1 MKYDFE
7 ELDVLC
13 EQVDLLEYAS
23 KTFDFT
29 KKDSHNYACHCPRH
43 IDKTP
48 SLMIDTDGNYFYCFS
63 CGVSGNI
70 ISWIRIFEGLSF
82 DEAVC
87 KVAEL
92 SGTDL
97 SSLTISD
104 TLQFFKKVQKAYES
118 PQREDF
124 KREILAPSYYEQF
137 ADELP
142 QEWIDEGISEEVMK
156 KYEVRIDKSSNR
168 IVYPVYDA
176 DLNLIGAKGR
186 TRFKNYKQLKL
197 MKYMN
202 YKKLYVMDY
211 FAGMKQALPEISKKR
226 KVIIFEG
233 IKSVMKADGWGYH
246 NCISTET
253 SKINECQVRLLIK
266 MGIKEVVFAYDND
279 VSINKIREN
288 AKMLSR
294 FTNTFA
300 IQDRQ
305 HLLDEKDSPVDKGQK
320 VWEELYESRVRL

>member
-1 MKYDFE
+1 MKYDYE
-7 ELDVLC
+7 ELDILC
-13 EQVDLLEYAS
+13 EQIDLLEYAS
-23 KTFDFT
+23 KTFDFV

-43 IDKTP
+43 VDKTP
-48 SLMIDTDGNYFYCFS
+48 SLMIDVNGNYFYCFS

-70 ISWIRIFEGLSF
+70 INWLRIFEGLSF
-82 DEAVC
+82 DEAVQ
-87 KVAEL
+87 KTVQLA
-92 SGTDL
+92 GADM
-97 SSLTISD
+97 SSLVVSD
-104 TLQFFKKVQKAYES
+104 TVQFFKQLNKLYQKTDEKI
-118 PQREDF
+118 E
-124 KREILAPSYYEQF
+124 REILPDSYYDQF
-137 ADELP
+137 ANELP

-211 FAGMKQALPEISKKR
+211 FAGMKQALPEINKKR

-253 SKINECQVRLLIK
+253 SKINDYQVRLLIK